1 LNKSKSYVGHDPRIQ
16 SMLHSVESATV
27 ELEPGT
33 DGVIVKRD
41 LIGIDRVLRQKLKF
55 SLKLG
60 VPTSGKEVSPILGV
74 AYPATVTVI
83 PMSNNVFNLTCRKH
97 MICPVAVANEMSGL
111 KGRVEVASYPQRL
124 KVDAV
129 ISGPSFGA
137 GHENQRSDQP
147 CDEWINQLDPGIRDY
162 RDQR

>member
-1 LNKSKSYVGHDPRIQ
+1 
-16 SMLHSVESATV
+16 MLDSVESATV

-41 LIGIDRVLRQKLKF
+41 LIGIHPVLRQQFKF

-83 PMSNNVFNLTCRKH
+83 PMSNNVLNLT
-97 MICPVAVANEMSGL
+97 INYLDGSGSQTPRFEVSNDGNTL
-111 KGRVEVASYPQRL
+111 FNDCELRGRGS
-124 KVDAV
+124 
-129 ISGPSFGA
+129 
-137 GHENQRSDQP
+137 N
-147 CDEWINQLDPGIRDY
+147 
-162 RDQR
+162 